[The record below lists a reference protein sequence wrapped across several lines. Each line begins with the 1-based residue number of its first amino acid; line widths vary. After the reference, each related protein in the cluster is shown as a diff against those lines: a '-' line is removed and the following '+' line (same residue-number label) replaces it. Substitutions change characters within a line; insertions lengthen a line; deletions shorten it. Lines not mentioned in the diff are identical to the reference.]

1 MKKRPITPVVIRITV
16 FYVVVAIALSLLLTR
31 APWAIDYLP
40 VGAVD
45 RMFST
50 PSGPGLLDGGSD
62 APIESS
68 KLAGKSVFGNLLYLS
83 LCFSIA
89 LLVAIPVAE
98 VYKHTARR
106 KKGPEVCSLRVILLL
121 PICVAGIVLIV
132 QNSLALAFS
141 LAGLIAGAG
150 VRFRTNVRRLSD
162 VLFFMVSIGIGLA
175 SGAGALGIAAVM
187 SMVFCYASL
196 LVYVLEPE
204 RAEKE
209 EEGDEEKAK
218 GDGD

>member
-1 MKKRPITPVVIRITV
+1 MKKRPITPVVLKITA
-16 FYVVVAIALSLLLTR
+16 FYLVVGIVLALLLTR
-31 APWAIDYLP
+31 APWTIDYLP

-45 RMFST
+45 RMFSSPTGQSLLGSAADT
-50 PSGPGLLDGGSD
+50 PT
-62 APIESS
+62 ESS
-68 KLAGKSVFGNLLYLS
+68 KLAGKSVSGSLLYLAI
-83 LCFSIA
+83 CFSIA
-89 LLVAIPVAE
+89 LLAALPVAE

-106 KKGPEVCSLRVILLL
+106 KKGPDVCSLRVILLL

-162 VLFFMVSIGIGLA
+162 VLFFMVSTGIGLA
-175 SGAGALGIAAVM
+175 SGVGAIGIATVM

-196 LVYVLEPE
+196 LIYLREPE

-209 EEGDEEKAK
+209 DDGEDAKSKA
-218 GDGD
+218 DGD